1 MRTTI
6 DCCAAIDCSPGGAT
20 VNAVVPCGEAMTTD
34 VSARPSLL
42 ATNRSCVAV
51 VFTTTSPKS
60 KASPDS
66 VARPRTARPR
76 RPTSAP
82 LLSGE
87 SVTSWSMRCC
97 VPSWGG
103 RYRTLTFTDA
113 PGPRF
118 AGRPLTSNAA
128 SASSTRLVTVMA
140 TRPALR
146 STMGRVC
153 SLPSAT
159 SPKSS
164 VAGETERTPPSA
176 RTLDWLA
183 PPHAANTSTHAAVRT
198 CPIRHPRE
206 PRHRAGPL
214 HGPCQGPGRGAGAC
228 GIGKPLPSRGRR
240 CSGGLQRFAH
250 DGRVGRSGRRSGAR
264 GAGAGKGPRTAQD
277 GVVAAARPARR
288 LRLVREER
296 AAAGSHH
303 GPRRAGRAGRA
314 QREGKRGGGMQGM
327 QQPQKADD
335 TRGATHDEASGP
347 APRGLMPL
355 SEKDFPVEERSL
367 KNGLQIRLLRDNSL
381 PVCTLYGFFRVGSR
395 NERPGITGIS
405 HLFEHMMFNGSK
417 KYGPKEFDRRLE
429 AAGGTSNAYT
439 STDITAYYEDFAAEA
454 LPLVLDLEADRMAS
468 LVIDDESLARERGVV
483 KEERRFRTDN
493 DIDGMMDEALGALAF
508 LAHPYRWPVIG
519 WMSDIEAITRQD
531 CERYFRSYYAPSNCT
546 LVLVGDFEADAA
558 MREIERL
565 YGGIAPGEPL
575 PAVTTSEPRQ
585 KGARRA
591 EIRYPSQA
599 PALLAGFRGPSG
611 RDPDSLVLDLI
622 ETALSSGEG
631 ARLKRALVYEQELC
645 VDSHVYYGWRMDPGL
660 FEISL
665 KLNPG
670 VDPQRAESSLWAEL
684 SRLSDEQISERE
696 LERAKNLVRNQLL
709 RALATTNGRAHTIGQ
724 MEVMLG
730 TWRAMLDL
738 PDRYA
743 SITAADVQRVAR
755 KTFAPHRRNVVTL
768 VPGEVEA

>member
-1 MRTTI
+1 
-6 DCCAAIDCSPGGAT
+6 
-20 VNAVVPCGEAMTTD
+20 
-34 VSARPSLL
+34 
-42 ATNRSCVAV
+42 
-51 VFTTTSPKS
+51 
-60 KASPDS
+60 
-66 VARPRTARPR
+66 
-76 RPTSAP
+76 
-82 LLSGE
+82 
-87 SVTSWSMRCC
+87 
-97 VPSWGG
+97 
-103 RYRTLTFTDA
+103 
-113 PGPRF
+113 
-118 AGRPLTSNAA
+118 
-128 SASSTRLVTVMA
+128 
-140 TRPALR
+140 
-146 STMGRVC
+146 
-153 SLPSAT
+153 
-159 SPKSS
+159 
-164 VAGETERTPPSA
+164 
-176 RTLDWLA
+176 
-183 PPHAANTSTHAAVRT
+183 
-198 CPIRHPRE
+198 
-206 PRHRAGPL
+206 
-214 HGPCQGPGRGAGAC
+214 
-228 GIGKPLPSRGRR
+228 
-240 CSGGLQRFAH
+240 
-250 DGRVGRSGRRSGAR
+250 
-264 GAGAGKGPRTAQD
+264 
-277 GVVAAARPARR
+277 
-288 LRLVREER
+288 
-296 AAAGSHH
+296 
-303 GPRRAGRAGRA
+303 
-314 QREGKRGGGMQGM
+314 
-327 QQPQKADD
+327 
-335 TRGATHDEASGP
+335 
-347 APRGLMPL
+347 MPL

-439 STDITAYYEDFAAEA
+439 SHDLTAYYEDFASEA

-468 LVIDDESLARERGVV
+468 LIIDDSSLAREREVV

-493 DIDGMMDEALGALAF
+493 DIDGMMDEALGALTF

-531 CERYFRSYYAPSNCT
+531 CERYFRSYYAPNNCT
-546 LVLVGDFEADAA
+546 LVLVGDFEVDAA

-575 PAVTTSEPRQ
+575 PAVTTGEPRQ

-709 RALATTNGRAHTIGQ
+709 RALSTTNGRAHTIGQ

-743 SITAADVQRVAR
+743 SITAADVQRVAQ

-768 VPGEVEA
+768 VPGEVDA